1 MARGMSEITENEDV
15 EKRVIKELLSYVKTV
30 STAAKEEPDSV
41 TQEKVEEILL
51 RGLKDQTKDAL

>member
-1 MARGMSEITENEDV
+1 MSKTTENEDV

-51 RGLKDQTKDAL
+51 KGLKDQTKDAL